1 MLALQCARARRAC
14 RTPHTG
20 RGPLL
25 LLLLPTHV
33 PAGPHL
39 PLMAPKH
46 GVEITPQRPA
56 SSGLTGITKKTRN
69 KPMSTARLG
78 GPADRR
84 PQAGQVLGGR
94 RNTLA
99 EQVLGGRRNTRARG
113 SRGQTPTGVGAT
125 PSSPKV
131 GGAQGW
137 VPNRRLRPWEGSD
150 HAAVQGGSTI
160 PHKAP
165 LLLLLPL
172 LPLRLAPLPPPRLPP
187 LLPLLQQLPQLLLPL
202 PPLLLQPTQA
212 PATLRQVWIP

>member
-1 MLALQCARARRAC
+1 
-14 RTPHTG
+14 
-20 RGPLL
+20 
-25 LLLLPTHV
+25 
-33 PAGPHL
+33 
-39 PLMAPKH
+39 MAPKH

-84 PQAGQVLGGR
+84 PQAG
-94 RNTLA
+94 
-99 EQVLGGRRNTRARG
+99 QVLGGRRNTRARG

-165 LLLLLPL
+165 LLLLLLLLPL
-172 LPLRLAPLPPPRLPP
+172 LPLRLAPQPPLRLPP
-187 LLPLLQQLPQLLLPL
+187 LLPLLQQLPQQLLPL

-212 PATLRQVWIP
+212 PATLRQV